1 MKITVLGDGGWGTA
15 LSILLCEKGNDIFLW
30 SNFPDYADLLN
41 KKRENTKFLQGVK
54 IPKEIKIGADMGE
67 AVSHGELVVLAIPS
81 KYMRSICK
89 KVKIK
94 GHKPILSVAKGLEV
108 GTLKRMSELI
118 KEEISE
124 ANVAVL
130 SGPTHA
136 EEVSQKLPT
145 AVVVAARD
153 MKLAEY
159 IQGVFIGERFRV
171 YTTDDVVGVEL
182 GGSLK
187 NVIAIAVGVCDG
199 LKLGD
204 NSKAALMTRGLAEMA
219 RLGAAMG
226 ARRETFKGL
235 SGMGDLI
242 LTCVSKYGRNHKFG
256 IMIAEGKTVDEVLAS
271 SEMVVEGVTTSN
283 AAYEL
288 SKKYN
293 VEMPIINEVYQVIY
307 KGKSYKQAIQDLMKR
322 LPKQE
327 MEW

>member
-15 LSILLCEKGNDIFLW
+15 LSILLSEKGNDVYLW
-30 SNFPDYADLLN
+30 SNFPDYAEILQ
-41 KKRENTKFLQGVK
+41 KKRENIKFLPGVK
-54 IPKEIKIGADMGE
+54 IPDEIKIGSDLDESVDRAE
-67 AVSHGELVVLAIPS
+67 IIVLAIPS
-81 KYMRSICK
+81 KFMRGVCK
-89 KVKIK
+89 KIK
-94 GHKPILSVAKGLEV
+94 LKNSKPILSVAKGLEID
-108 GTLKRMSELI
+108 TLKRMSELI
-118 KEEISE
+118 LEEIPN
-124 ANVAVL
+124 AQVAVL

-145 AVVVAARD
+145 AVVVAASD
-153 MKLAEY
+153 IKLAEY
-159 IQGVFIGERFRV
+159 IQGAFLGERFRV
-171 YTTDDVVGVEL
+171 YTTDDIVGVEL

-187 NVIAIAVGVCDG
+187 NVIAIGVGVCDG

-204 NSKAALMTRGLAEMA
+204 NSKAALMTRGLAEIA
-219 RLGAAMG
+219 RLGVSMG

-256 IMIAEGKTVDEVLAS
+256 IMLAQGKTIDEALGS
-271 SEMVVEGVTTSN
+271 TEMVVEGVTTAN

-288 SKKYN
+288 GKKYN
-293 VEMPIINEVYQVIY
+293 VDMPITNEVYQVIY

-322 LPKQE
+322 APKQE